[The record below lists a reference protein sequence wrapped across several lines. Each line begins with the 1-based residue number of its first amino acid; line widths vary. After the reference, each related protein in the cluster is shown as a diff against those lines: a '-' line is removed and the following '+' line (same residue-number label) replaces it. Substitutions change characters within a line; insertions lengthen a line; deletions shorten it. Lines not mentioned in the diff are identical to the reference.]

1 MDTKAIQSEAV
12 QSRMLNNKFWL
23 DETRRRLILRQ
34 PGNEAF
40 ALVVM
45 GVSDEDLVT
54 HYLAENRPFPSR

>member
-12 QSRMLNNKFWL
+12 KSRMVSNQFWL

-34 PGNEAF
+34 PGNEVF
-40 ALVVM
+40 ARVVM
-45 GVSDEDLVT
+45 GITDEDLVT

>member
-45 GVSDEDLVT
+45 GVSDEDLVK